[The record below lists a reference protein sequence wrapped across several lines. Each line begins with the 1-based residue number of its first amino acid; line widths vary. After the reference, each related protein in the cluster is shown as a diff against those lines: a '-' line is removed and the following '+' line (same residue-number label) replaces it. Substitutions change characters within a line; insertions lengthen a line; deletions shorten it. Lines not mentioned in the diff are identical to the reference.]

1 MYLYVHMLQFSTSV
15 QKQWWF
21 PMCFVVA
28 CMRKARSKQINPAT
42 KPEPATT
49 QDIAIET
56 VLKKNDTDVFDFD
69 LEKKA
74 HMTWTTAPNIIEI
87 YFMTIFF
94 IQTLVKGSFSRRFF
108 SDFFMC
114 SQRLNSYSLSKT
126 FFYKWT
132 KLNKT
137 STMHACSSK
146 EKRFNK
152 DWWITKQVVM
162 IDIRIKIIFS
172 SCWQ

>member
-1 MYLYVHMLQFSTSV
+1 MYMYICYNSLHQYRSNDGFPCVLLLHAWEKLGVSKLNLPLSQNQQPLKILLWRLY
-15 QKQWWF
+15 W
-21 PMCFVVA
+21 
-28 CMRKARSKQINPAT
+28 
-42 KPEPATT
+42 
-49 QDIAIET
+49 
-56 VLKKNDTDVFDFD
+56 KKNDTDVFDFD

-126 FFYKWT
+126 FFTNEQNWIKPAPCMHVHQNKKDLT
-132 KLNKT
+132 KIDELLNK
-137 STMHACSSK
+137 
-146 EKRFNK
+146 
-152 DWWITKQVVM
+152 
-162 IDIRIKIIFS
+162 
-172 SCWQ
+172 